1 MSRGPGRIEQAL
13 VRIFFG
19 PKLDNAFTTE
29 ELCEQIYPGALLT
42 KKIPTWKNG
51 RPAPPVLMKYV
62 HKKHRVAI
70 IRAATQ
76 LSKRPGYED
85 LHSWRG
91 ENLGRTHIWFNRA
104 NVMSYAMAALK
115 AENYHSYR
123 SRDERR
129 NWNWWRLKPGDKTEE
144 HQLRAMLAPGGQNHK
159 HVVSGGAYH
168 RHVQEWITERDLR
181 RAGDKEKLAAF
192 LADQEAAD
200 EARLQKL
207 VEEFKA
213 VAP

>member
-1 MSRGPGRIEQAL
+1 
-13 VRIFFG
+13 
-19 PKLDNAFTTE
+19 
-29 ELCEQIYPGALLT
+29 
-42 KKIPTWKNG
+42 
-51 RPAPPVLMKYV
+51 MKYV

-70 IRAATQ
+70 IRAATR
-76 LSKRPGYED
+76 LSKRNGYED

-144 HQLRAMLAPGGQNHK
+144 RKLRAMLAPGGKQH
-159 HVVSGGAYH
+159 HSIVPGGAWH
-168 RHVQEWITERDLR
+168 QHVQEWITERDLR
-181 RAGDKEKLAAF
+181 RAGDAEALATF
-192 LADQEAAD
+192 LAEKEAA
-200 EARLQKL
+200 EQALMQEL
-207 VEEFKA
+207 VKA
-213 VAP
+213 LAP